1 MTKAGSKMTM
11 NEEGSHD
18 EFYEDMGSQHSDLYS
33 EKLGGLNIRLGAET
47 FIGKRAQDL
56 LNL

>member
-1 MTKAGSKMTM
+1 MAKAASKLNGEE
-11 NEEGSHD
+11 NED
-18 EFYEDMGSQHSDLYS
+18 EIYELNSQSDINS
-33 EKLGGLNIRLGAET
+33 DKLGGLNIRMGAET